1 MPEETSK
8 APEDNKR
15 EADRAARDSRVF
27 IRPLPKIVFLY
38 PTAIAALVCF
48 VGQGAG
54 GPTELS
60 STFGLIF
67 FLTLALNLP
76 VVAFN
81 FSRLTFVVLVL
92 LVILMAVL
100 KAWTPVFGFLGE
112 RQIAATSPF
121 YFWFFALMV
130 AIYLGVFIQTRF
142 DYWELTHNELLH
154 HHGFLGDVDR
164 YPAPGLRITKEVDDV
179 FEFMLLGAGRLV
191 IQPPVEPRAIVLESV
206 PRVNYIEERLKD
218 VLSTL
223 KVTVGNPGL

>member
-1 MPEETSK
+1 MAEESSTAPEEK
-8 APEDNKR
+8 KR
-15 EADRAARDSRVF
+15 EAAKRAKDSRVF

-38 PTAIAALVCF
+38 PTAITALVCLI
-48 VGQGAG
+48 GQWSTKDNE
-54 GPTELS
+54 PS

-67 FLTLALNLP
+67 FLALALNLP

-81 FSRLTFVVLVL
+81 FSRLTFVL

-100 KAWTPVFGFLGE
+100 KAWTPVFSFFGE

-121 YFWFFALMV
+121 YFWYFALLA

-223 KVTVGNPGL
+223 KVTVANSGN